1 MKPIIKWTGGKGD
14 EIGEISKHIPENFT
28 TYVEPF
34 VGGGAIFFEVEP
46 QRAVINDIHVD
57 LINFYQEL
65 KAGHGPQIHALM
77 EQSPNNEETYY
88 RIRDQLNP
96 QTPLDR
102 AFQFYYL
109 RKTCYRGMLRYN
121 KKGGFNIPFGRYK
134 TINYEELLNP
144 KYAEIFGRTDITCG
158 DFEEVFARNNSPDC
172 FCFID
177 QPYDSVFTDYGY
189 CQFERKE
196 QERLAKCFKE
206 TKMKCLMIVGATD
219 YIRQLYDG
227 YVKGEYPKK
236 YRFKLHSGRVGEDI
250 NTNHLI
256 IKNF

>member
-1 MKPIIKWTGGKGD
+1 M
-14 EIGEISKHIPENFT
+14 
-28 TYVEPF
+28 
-34 VGGGAIFFEVEP
+34 
-46 QRAVINDIHVD
+46 
-57 LINFYQEL
+57 
-65 KAGHGPQIHALM
+65 
-77 EQSPNNEETYY
+77 
-88 RIRDQLNP
+88 
-96 QTPLDR
+96 
-102 AFQFYYL
+102 
-109 RKTCYRGMLRYN
+109 
-121 KKGGFNIPFGRYK
+121 
-134 TINYEELLNP
+134 NYEELLNP
-144 KYAEIFGRTDITCG
+144 KYAEIFGRTEITCG
-158 DFEEVFARNNSPDC
+158 DFEEVFDRNNSPDC